1 MHDAHYS
8 KSNPHGP
15 YGRYR
20 DRPQDVK
27 PSGRAA
33 HEGFS
38 TPDAIAGWSAR
49 ATANSSSH
57 RAATAGTSSAA
68 SMSRTVPAGHIA
80 AGD

>member
-20 DRPQDVK
+20 DRPQDVN

-49 ATANSSSH
+49 ATANSRVAPRGNGGGYRTQ
-57 RAATAGTSSAA
+57 RA
-68 SMSRTVPAGHIA
+68 
-80 AGD
+80 